1 MALSTAI
8 FVGKARE
15 WIPEFVEKAKKLRVS
30 AGHEPTADLGPL
42 ISKRA
47 TQRVLELV
55 ESGVNEGAKLLLD
68 GRNIKVPGY
77 ENGNFV
83 GPTVLH
89 DVKVKN
95 YKQKKS
101 TNTFIYLFFCLA
113 KHEML
118 SRRNLRSRSSFNVG

>member
-47 TQRVLELV
+47 KERVLELV

-77 ENGNFV
+77 EKGNFV
-83 GPTVLH
+83 GPTILY
-89 DVKVKN
+89 DVKVN
-95 YKQKKS
+95 FIIFSSIQKS
-101 TNTFIYLFFCLA
+101 NSLLA
-113 KHEML
+113 KYEML
-118 SRRNLRSRSSFNVG
+118 

>member
-15 WIPEFVEKAKKLRVS
+15 WIPDFVEKAKKLRVS
-30 AGHEPTADLGPL
+30 AGHEPTADLGPV

-47 TQRVLELV
+47 KQRVLELV

-77 ENGNFV
+77 ENGNFI

-89 DVKVKN
+89 DVKVNK
-95 YKQKKS
+95 
-101 TNTFIYLFFCLA
+101 ICFFL
-113 KHEML
+113 L
-118 SRRNLRSRSSFNVG
+118 N